1 MNKEKLLEIKNLKQY
16 FTLNNNKIIKAID
29 DVSLDIYKGEFL
41 GLIGESGSGKS
52 TLGKSIVGINKITG
66 GEIKYDG
73 ITISDK
79 KSKRIKREI
88 ISKKIQFIFQDS
100 TSCLNSRMT
109 VKDIIEEPMKLQKLY
124 KSKKER
130 EKVVYDLLDVV
141 GLDRSSIN
149 KYPYDL
155 SGGQRQRVGIAR
167 AISTKPEFIIAD
179 EPIASLDV
187 SMQAQIINL
196 FKKIKKNNN
205 LTFLFISHD
214 LSMVR
219 YISDRIA
226 VIYKGKIV
234 EVAYTDELYSN
245 PIHPYTKMLIAANL
259 QEDNSSNKK
268 DGFKNKDYDIKY
280 NENYNEDAKWI
291 EVSKEHFVLIDKLI
305 DRKSTRLNSSHSDR
319 SRMPS
324 SA

>member
-1 MNKEKLLEIKNLKQY
+1 MNKEKLLEIKSLKQY

-29 DVSLDIYKGEFL
+29 DISLDIYKGEFL

-130 EKVVYDLLDVV
+130 EKVVYYLLDVV

-305 DRKSTRLNSSHSDR
+305 
-319 SRMPS
+319 
-324 SA
+324 

>member
-1 MNKEKLLEIKNLKQY
+1 MNKEKLLEIKSLKQY

-109 VKDIIEEPMKLQKLY
+109 LKDIIEEPMKLQKLY

-234 EVAYTDELYSN
+234 EVAPTDELYSN

-305 DRKSTRLNSSHSDR
+305 
-319 SRMPS
+319 
-324 SA
+324 

>member
-1 MNKEKLLEIKNLKQY
+1 MNKEKLLEIKSLKQY
-16 FTLNNNKIIKAID
+16 FTLNNNKIIKAIE

-234 EVAYTDELYSN
+234 EVAPTDELYSN

-305 DRKSTRLNSSHSDR
+305 
-319 SRMPS
+319 
-324 SA
+324 

>member
-1 MNKEKLLEIKNLKQY
+1 MNKEKLLEIKSLKQY

-109 VKDIIEEPMKLQKLY
+109 LKDIIEEPMKLQKLY

-305 DRKSTRLNSSHSDR
+305 
-319 SRMPS
+319 
-324 SA
+324 